1 MCGFAG
7 WLDVGPAAG
16 PPPDEAARRA
26 ALDALAARGPDD
38 EGVHVGPHF
47 GLLHRRL
54 AVVDREGGAQPM
66 AGPRDGQLLA
76 WNGELFDHAERR
88 RALQSAGETFATR
101 SDTEVLARLLARDG
115 VRALDTLRAQ
125 FAIAWVDGDSLL
137 LARDAAGEK
146 PLFWRRDGDR
156 VLFASTLAALRAL
169 APFPR
174 EIDREALSLYLS
186 WGFVPAPHTIWAG
199 VHKLA
204 AGATL
209 SFSRDGRETAGRVAP
224 EPAHEPIAK
233 EECAP
238 ALRAALADAARIRLT
253 SSDVP
258 VGVFL
263 SGGLDSIAVAAV
275 LRDAASLR
283 TFTVRS
289 RDPAHDETDA
299 AARVAKALGVAH
311 EVIDAPGGE
320 PDAWRA
326 ALLRYGEPFAA
337 TSAVA
342 IDAMAA
348 AAKRHVTVVL
358 TGDGGDEALGG
369 YDRHRL
375 LRRIAK
381 LPRMPSL
388 PVPATGPMR
397 RFARAFEMAALPP
410 AERYASMYEVFGA
423 WRTRLFPGDDG
434 ALAKARIGE
443 LWGDSA
449 AGDLGAMLRVD
460 RAIEL
465 PDSHCVKVDVACMG
479 NGVEARAPWLDR
491 RVVAVCDAMPRKM
504 KISGGHTKRALRE
517 MLGREMPADLAAEVV
532 ARKKS
537 GFTTGFDEAL
547 RADATR
553 DLLLSGALGR
563 VVSCDTGS
571 VERLWREHRAGKGR
585 HTFRLF
591 VLVALAL
598 FAEENLP

>member
-7 WLDVGPAAG
+7 WFDAGPAAG
-16 PPPDEAARRA
+16 PPPDDAARRA
-26 ALDALAARGPDD
+26 ALDALAARGPDG

-54 AVVDREGGAQPM
+54 AVVDREGGAQPRT
-66 AGPRDGQLLA
+66 GPRAEQCLA
-76 WNGELFDHAERR
+76 WNGELFDHADRR
-88 RALQSAGETFATR
+88 RALQAAGESFATR
-101 SDTEVLARLLARDG
+101 SDTEVLARLLAKDG
-115 VRALDTLRAQ
+115 ARALDTLRAQ

-137 LARDAAGEK
+137 LARDPAGEK

-156 VLFASTLAALRAL
+156 VLFASTLAALQAL
-169 APFPR
+169 APSAR
-174 EIDREALSLYLS
+174 KVDREALSLYLS
-186 WGFVPAPHTIWAG
+186 WGFVPAPRTIWAG
-199 VHKLA
+199 VYKLA

-209 SFSRDGRETAGRVAP
+209 SFSRGGRGSEGRVAP
-224 EPAHEPIAK
+224 EPAHEPLAK

-275 LRDAASLR
+275 LRDVASLR

-289 RDPAHDETDA
+289 RDPAHDESDA
-299 AARVAKALGVAH
+299 AARVAKALGIAH
-311 EVIDAPGGE
+311 EVIDAPGGA

-388 PVPATGPMR
+388 PVNPTGPMR
-397 RFARAFEMAALPP
+397 KLARAFQMAALPP
-410 AERYASMYEVFGA
+410 AERYASMYDVFGV
-423 WRTRLFPGDDG
+423 WRKRVFAGDDG
-434 ALAKARIGE
+434 APALSRIRE

-449 AGDLGAMLRVD
+449 AGDIGAMLRVD
-460 RAIEL
+460 RALEL

-504 KISGGHTKRALRE
+504 RISGGHTKRALRE
-517 MLGREMPADLAAEVV
+517 MLRREIPAEIAEEVV
-532 ARKKS
+532 TRPKR

-553 DLLLSGALGR
+553 DLLLSGALTR
-563 VVSCDTGS
+563 VAAVDSGA
-571 VERLWREHRAGKGR
+571 VERIWHEHRAGKGR

-598 FAEENLP
+598 FAEEHVR